1 MAFET
6 DVGQV
11 ASLAQSVRNGP
22 AYTEACSDLSD
33 RKERLNTHVGLG
45 RLAVGDTG
53 ATNLASQ
60 GIVRRGFSVLAC
72 FSPFLISRAC
82 DGRKS
87 RLTLGKRP
95 VRSSG
100 PRGRRFES
108 CLPDQSAILT
118 RHLPLPVRIGSQS
131 PQVTLLS
138 AAIFGA
144 GWGIAGICPGPA
156 LVNLGRF
163 APGAAVFVSAMLG
176 GMPLFP

>member
-60 GIVRRGFSVLAC
+60 SVARRGLSILVRM
-72 FSPFLISRAC
+72 SPVRISRAC
-82 DGRKS
+82 DARKS
-87 RLTLGKRP
+87 RLRRGKLP
-95 VRSSG
+95 LRSSG
-100 PRGRRFES
+100 PGGRRFES
-108 CLPDQSAILT
+108 CLPDQSSASIFCGCALIIFAIVIVRT
-118 RHLPLPVRIGSQS
+118 AGVSRRIGGRDG
-131 PQVTLLS
+131 LCG
-138 AAIFGA
+138 GA
-144 GWGIAGICPGPA
+144 PVVGSRITRGSRSRTR
-156 LVNLGRF
+156 GRRSKNGT
-163 APGAAVFVSAMLG
+163 PR
-176 GMPLFP
+176 P

>member
-87 RLTLGKRP
+87 RLTLGKP
-95 VRSSG
+95 VVRSSG
-100 PRGRRFES
+100 PGGRRFKS
-108 CLPDQSAILT
+108 CLPDQSSASIFCGRALIFAIVIVRT
-118 RHLPLPVRIGSQS
+118 AGVSRRIGGRDG
-131 PQVTLLS
+131 LCG
-138 AAIFGA
+138 GA
-144 GWGIAGICPGPA
+144 PVVGSRITRGSRSRTR
-156 LVNLGRF
+156 GRRSKNGT
-163 APGAAVFVSAMLG
+163 PR
-176 GMPLFP
+176 P